1 VSPSPCLTT
10 TARRAA
16 RAVLVALGV
25 TVVVLAGST
34 GAGAA
39 PAQVPSSSSTP
50 ATPTTTQNLLSS
62 STTAPSTTSAAQA
75 ATSTTAGSNGSASDA
90 ADDNRR
96 VWYVVAALVA
106 VALALT
112 GLTIWYWFRTRPTA
126 AGRGADSS
134 TGRHGRGS
142 APLDH
147 DLPPE
152 DTVAAPVR
160 SSTTRE
166 KTPARG
172 TSAVTSVPADLR
184 AAALTDRAR
193 ARRERRPLTAD
204 DAPDHDASDQDWAPR
219 GTGEHERV
227 DVDRPVTRRPDRS
240 ARAAALDRA
249 RDSP

>member
-1 VSPSPCLTT
+1 MSPSPCLTS

-16 RAVLVALGV
+16 CAVLVALGL

-39 PAQVPSSSSTP
+39 PAQVPH
-50 ATPTTTQNLLSS
+50 LLDAG
-62 STTAPSTTSAAQA
+62 TRHDDPEPPQLEHHGPEHHERGQG
-75 ATSTTAGSNGSASDA
+75 ATSTTSGSNSSSSDDA

-126 AGRGADSS
+126 AGRRAAGTS
-134 TGRHGRGS
+134 TGRHGRAG

-152 DTVAAPVR
+152 DTTAAPVDAG
-160 SSTTRE
+160 TDRE
-166 KTPARG
+166 QTPARG
-172 TSAVTSVPADLR
+172 TAAVDE
-184 AAALTDRAR
+184 R
-193 ARRERRPLTAD
+193 ARRPPCRGAD
-204 DAPDHDASDQDWAPR
+204 RQGA
-219 GTGEHERV
+219 
-227 DVDRPVTRRPDRS
+227 S
-240 ARAAALDRA
+240 ARRA
-249 RDSP
+249 TPAHHRRRTRPRRERPGLGTSRHG